1 MFAKTLLLLLLFPY
15 LISTKPIEL
24 TDKTWK
30 NMLNGEWMVEFYA
43 TWCGA
48 CKHFKPI
55 WDEFSN
61 AMSPKKLKV
70 AAVDIDQYPSLSGRF
85 RVSTLPTIYHVRD
98 GAFRL
103 YDGERSL
110 HALDNYIAN
119 KEWRK
124 TEPIPSHSA
133 PDSILMSLNSIAFDL
148 SNVLKNTYT
157 LMHEQYGWPT
167 WVIYAILGIGIVA
180 LGAFIGFLSVVFV
193 DCCMAIFSKI
203 FRSAAKKDKKELVEI
218 DAEKLLKSKEQKNTT
233 AISSTAQE
241 TKVENQEKSAS
252 ELDESDGSG
261 NDSNTSDVV
270 QEKDEQVEQ
279 TTTDQ
284 TLRQRRLEK

>member
-1 MFAKTLLLLLLFPY
+1 
-15 LISTKPIEL
+15 
-24 TDKTWK
+24 
-30 NMLNGEWMVEFYA
+30 
-43 TWCGA
+43 
-48 CKHFKPI
+48 
-55 WDEFSN
+55 
-61 AMSPKKLKV
+61 
-70 AAVDIDQYPSLSGRF
+70 
-85 RVSTLPTIYHVRD
+85 
-98 GAFRL
+98 
-103 YDGERSL
+103 
-110 HALDNYIAN
+110 
-119 KEWRK
+119 
-124 TEPIPSHSA
+124 
-133 PDSILMSLNSIAFDL
+133 
-148 SNVLKNTYT
+148 
-157 LMHEQYGWPT
+157 
-167 WVIYAILGIGIVA
+167 
-180 LGAFIGFLSVVFV
+180 
-193 DCCMAIFSKI
+193 MAIFSKI